1 MSLTPL
7 TCRRNA
13 AVPERTANHIISSPF
28 TNNVFLPSM
37 GLLPPS
43 SDEKEEG
50 EEKATFLSASSIAV
64 RTHEAGGNFPEEE
77 KAA

>member
-43 SDEKEEG
+43 SDEKEE
-50 EEKATFLSASSIAV
+50 KATFLSASSIAV